1 MDIKQ
6 LRALL
11 AVAEAGSV
19 TKAAEALHIVQPAV
33 SRQLKLLEEDVGI
46 PLFDRGRYG
55 MELTNAGDILVEY
68 ARRALLELDR
78 ARAEIRPPTAAVSGI
93 ATIGLLPST
102 ARLLAGPLVE
112 RVKAQF
118 PAIELRIV
126 VGYAGHLQQWLETGE
141 VDAALL
147 YDARALPT
155 LQAQPL
161 LEESLMLV
169 GPESS
174 ALELDTPVPFS
185 ELNGRAMIVA
195 SSPHA
200 IRRLLDRACCEAGVK
215 FDVVTAT
222 NSLDVQKTLVIGGLG
237 YTVLPGI
244 AIRDE
249 LARGELKA
257 APLTDPQL
265 VRQISLALPNIR
277 RQVTPVRYTT
287 KLLVDAIRDAVFN
300 HDWPARWLAPDAA

>member
-33 SRQLKLLEEDVGI
+33 SRQLKLLEEDIGTS
-46 PLFDRGRYG
+46 LFERGRYG
-55 MELTNAGDILVEY
+55 MELTDAGDILVQY

-78 ARAEIRPPTAAVSGI
+78 ARTEIQPSTATVSGI

-102 ARLLAGPLVE
+102 AGLLAGQLVE
-112 RVKAQF
+112 RVKAQY

-126 VGYAGHLQQWLETGE
+126 VGYAGHLQQWLEAGE

-147 YDARALPT
+147 YDARTLPT

-169 GPESS
+169 GPGTS
-174 ALELDTPVPFS
+174 ALKLDSPVRFS
-185 ELNGRAMIVA
+185 ELNGWPMIVT

-200 IRRLLDRACCEAGVK
+200 IRSLLDRACREAGVK

-222 NSLDVQKTLVIGGLG
+222 NSLDIQKSLVIGGHG
-237 YTVLPGI
+237 YTVLPSI
-244 AIRDE
+244 AIQDE
-249 LARGELKA
+249 LAQGKLKA
-257 APLTDPQL
+257 APLTEPEL

-277 RQVTPVRYTT
+277 RLATPVRCTT
-287 KLLVDAIRDAVFN
+287 QLLVDVIHEAVAN
-300 HDWPARWLAPDAA
+300 NVWPSRWLGPIAA